1 MRPQFISDGIVVDE
15 YVKLAQLAVEK
26 YVKNKKMVEL
36 PNNLTQEFYSRR
48 AGVFVTIYK
57 MEKLSGLPRGEHK
70 RVLRGCIGTF
80 LPTKKNIAEEIISNA
95 ISACSKDYRF
105 SPITAEELPEL
116 NCEVSILSEPEL
128 LKNINNHN
136 PKKHGIIVKCAD
148 GRCGLL
154 LPDLEGVDTT
164 EQQIFISCQKGGIDA
179 KSDNYELYE
188 FTVEKHL

>member
-1 MRPQFISDGIVVDE
+1 MDE
-15 YVKLAQLAVEK
+15 YIKLAKETVEK
-26 YVKNKKMVEL
+26 YIKNGKTITIPKDL
-36 PNNLTQEFYSRR
+36 PDEFYYRR

-57 MEKLSGLPRGEHK
+57 MEEMRGLPRSHAK

-80 LPTKKNIAEEIISNA
+80 LPTKNNIAEEIISNA

-105 SPITAEELPEL
+105 SPITAKELPEL
-116 NCEVSILSEPEL
+116 NYEVSILSEPEL
-128 LKNINNHN
+128 LKNFKDHN

-164 EQQIFISCQKGGIDA
+164 DQQIEISCQKGGINPKAD
-179 KSDNYELYE
+179 SFELHE
-188 FTVEKHL
+188 FTVEKHS